1 MPDIGGFGRGLLK
14 GALSATEKAADKV
27 KDAAESASRKLSDDD
42 PGATQ
47 VVSADPVVEKAPE
60 ATQVVETAEPDPPAD
75 EPSLDD
81 EPEDRADESDVH
93 ALVDRFKQVLDERR
107 PPAGPIVDPWATGF
121 GTLLAEH
128 PKIPK
133 RVRGLISKLDHFGG
147 VAYSSDE
154 VAFDGDDVPWE
165 KVIEVRTHLL
175 LPYLVGDAVAQQVE
189 GLPMPWFPGRKRLLD
204 ALGQALLTISIATA
218 KDQLTRDELDLRI
231 PAQIVYKAS
240 FGRKKELNAGLV
252 SALVLFEP
260 AVNESLIATARA
272 KGIPVTAADEG
283 MAANAE
289 KRAAQLREKI
299 ATLEAELDRFKKRF
313 GRKD

>member
-1 MPDIGGFGRGLLK
+1 
-14 GALSATEKAADKV
+14 
-27 KDAAESASRKLSDDD
+27 
-42 PGATQ
+42 
-47 VVSADPVVEKAPE
+47 
-60 ATQVVETAEPDPPAD
+60 
-75 EPSLDD
+75 
-81 EPEDRADESDVH
+81 VH
-93 ALVDRFKQVLDERR
+93 ELVDRFKQVLDERR